1 MVGCPLSATYSMSP
15 MANGRSTT
23 ANEAIGM
30 TKPYFN
36 AKKRHAG
43 TFLVYFWLIPRP
55 VATRRDHD
63 KEMDGYGN
71 YRKVFERDRS
81 RGGVLGLDF

>member
-1 MVGCPLSATYSMSP
+1 MSP

-63 KEMDGYGN
+63 NMKWLSLFKQSI
-71 YRKVFERDRS
+71 RC
-81 RGGVLGLDF
+81 